1 MGNALSEAE
10 KKTNSLLYMEVSKI
24 ENKIK
29 ILKSLQ
35 QSYITA
41 AMIELMLYRW
51 NDLGKP
57 LFMIHREFKEQIL
70 SNLETEIKL
79 NYQKWLQ
86 QSLDIDVFEIMI
98 MLIFYARCSLE
109 QRLECKCFLFFILYT
124 MIVIFRLFCFND

>member
-10 KKTNSLLYMEVSKI
+10 KKTNSLLYMEVSNTNLI
-24 ENKIK
+24 IYT
-29 ILKSLQ
+29 LKSLQ

-41 AMIELMLYRW
+41 PMIELMLYRW

-79 NYQKWLQ
+79 NY
-86 QSLDIDVFEIMI
+86 
-98 MLIFYARCSLE
+98 
-109 QRLECKCFLFFILYT
+109 
-124 MIVIFRLFCFND
+124 